1 MKSLLLILL
10 LSAGLA
16 MGQTPNY
23 IGAGGCASSNCHGG
37 TSPAAESLSRI
48 LTTEYSIWAVSDKH
62 HKAAEVLGNPRS
74 KRMTEI
80 LGISD
85 AMTDKRCASCHV
97 VGSPEKLK
105 SDGVACEGC
114 HGAAEKWL
122 GPHTQKNSHATSL
135 GLGLVDTKNLR
146 TRAQGCLECHL
157 GTKDRVVDHEL
168 IAAGHPDLAFE
179 LDTFSWAQPAH
190 WREPKAEAGNSLPRV
205 RVWAVG
211 QAVALSE
218 GMKLLAQRAST
229 KWPEL
234 AELECY
240 QCHHDLKQESWRI
253 QRGYAGRKPGALQ
266 LNMART
272 DVARLLVA
280 VAASDQKAAVDAAL
294 GRVENAV
301 RNEFANGGA
310 IAEAARAAA
319 AEADKL
325 VARFEKQDFQ
335 GPVAKALIAALV
347 GDITRIAGD
356 GVHSAEQATMTLDT
370 LAASVTGNSA
380 GVQQAMGEVYT
391 YLEHPSVYQPAQ
403 FVALFRKAAAQVN

>member
-1 MKSLLLILL
+1 M
-10 LSAGLA
+10 
-16 MGQTPNY
+16 
-23 IGAGGCASSNCHGG
+23 
-37 TSPAAESLSRI
+37 
-48 LTTEYSIWAVSDKH
+48 
-62 HKAAEVLGNPRS
+62 PR
-74 KRMTEI
+74 
-80 LGISD
+80 
-85 AMTDKRCASCHV
+85 
-97 VGSPEKLK
+97 
-105 SDGVACEGC
+105 
-114 HGAAEKWL
+114 
-122 GPHTQKNSHATSL
+122 
-135 GLGLVDTKNLR
+135 
-146 TRAQGCLECHL
+146 
-157 GTKDRVVDHEL
+157 
-168 IAAGHPDLAFE
+168 GHPDLAFE

-280 VAASDQKAAVDAAL
+280 VAAADQKAAVDAAL

-301 RNEFANGGA
+301 RSEFANGGA

-347 GDITRIAGD
+347 GDIARIAGD

-370 LAASVTGNSA
+370 LAASVTGNAAS
-380 GVQQAMGEVYT
+380 VQQAMGEVYT